1 MILYAYNLGSWGLED
16 WKFRL
21 LFYYTVNLRP
31 RDSITSCQNQTRQNK
46 GILEN
51 TETSGA
57 GGKACLSL
65 WSIVRDFSGV
75 TEALLQGSLEACLSL
90 PSVTVI
96 QHGPK
101 ATWGGKSLFQLPGY
115 IQSRE
120 AARGNEG
127 GSGGTLLASFPPCS

>member
-16 WKFRL
+16 WKSRL

-31 RDSITSCQNQTRQNK
+31 WDSITSCQNQTRQNK

-51 TETSGA
+51 TETIGT

-65 WSIVRDFSGV
+65 WATVRDLAGV
-75 TEALLQGSLEACLSL
+75 TEALLQGNLEACLSL

-101 ATWGGKSLFQLPGY
+101 ATWGGKSLFQLLG
-115 IQSRE
+115 
-120 AARGNEG
+120 
-127 GSGGTLLASFPPCS
+127 